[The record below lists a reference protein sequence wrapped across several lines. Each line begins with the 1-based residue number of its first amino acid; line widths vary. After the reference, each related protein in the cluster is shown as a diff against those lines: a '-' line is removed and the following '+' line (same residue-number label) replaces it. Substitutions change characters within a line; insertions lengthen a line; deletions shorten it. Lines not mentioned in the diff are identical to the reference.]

1 MKKRLTQ
8 KLQQL
13 IDNLPTGNKRKEAKE
28 DLLSLKLS
36 NSDYHYIMLADK
48 YKDNLQKVDKEVKNK
63 VVYLHRKKS
72 EGTIFYV
79 GMGEQNRAYTTHSRN
94 KWWVNV
100 YKKHDRV
107 VDIVAKDLSIDD
119 AYELE
124 VFLISEIGRKD
135 LGLGNLVNLDDGGK
149 GATGHIPTQN
159 ARNKLSKRLS
169 KKVINTETLEVL
181 KSGTELTKKYGIF
194 GNILQKDHPNSDWM
208 KLEDYKNGKH
218 LTEKWINRYK
228 IKNSY
233 VKIINTNTLDI
244 FYSIEEATKSIGKG
258 SYKTNQGQYN
268 RLSQKLKGSIK
279 NNSNFMYYDDYEKG
293 LHLTKEWIRRKERKI
308 SKREIPLKEIEI
320 YDFKKQ
326 VWFKTTRSDFYDKY
340 SIKPSTYTALLHGR
354 FCRKEYKKF
363 NKTNNQWKNI
373 LNIETNKV
381 ERFNQWYLSEKLG
394 VTSNNLSNLFLG
406 RTKILYKK
414 YKIID

>member
-1 MKKRLTQ
+1 M
-8 KLQQL
+8 
-13 IDNLPTGNKRKEAKE
+13 
-28 DLLSLKLS
+28 
-36 NSDYHYIMLADK
+36 
-48 YKDNLQKVDKEVKNK
+48 DKEVKNK
-63 VVYLHRKKS
+63 VVYLHRKKT

-79 GMGEQNRAYTTHSRN
+79 GMGEQNRAYSTHSRN
-94 KWWVNV
+94 KWWTNV

-124 VFLISEIGRKD
+124 VFLISELGRKD
-135 LGLGNLVNLDDGGK
+135 LGLGNLVNLDNGGK

-181 KSGTELTKKYGIF
+181 KSGAELTKKYGIF
-194 GNILQKDHPNSDWM
+194 RNVLLKDHPNSNWM
-208 KLEDYKNGKH
+208 MLDDYKNGKH

-228 IKNSY
+228 IKNGY

-244 FYSIEEATKSIGKG
+244 FYSIEEAAKSIGKG
-258 SYKTNQGQYN
+258 SYKTNQSQYTY
-268 RLSQKLKGSIK
+268 LSQKLKGSIK

-293 LHLTKEWIRRKERKI
+293 LHLTKEWITRKERKI

-326 VWFKTTRSDFYDKY
+326 VWFKTTIKDFIDKHNQVPTT
-340 SIKPSTYTALLHGR
+340 IIALCGGR
-354 FCRKEYKKF
+354 YCRKQYKKF
-363 NKTNNQWKNI
+363 NKTNNKWKNI
-373 LNIETNKV
+373 LDMETLRI
-381 ERFNQWYLSEKLG
+381 ERFNQGSLAKKLN
-394 VTSNNLSNLFLG
+394 VNSNNLSSFFLG
-406 RTKILYKK
+406 KSKTLYKR
-414 YKIID
+414 YKIVD

>member
-1 MKKRLTQ
+1 MKKRLIQ

-13 IDNLPTGNKRKEAKE
+13 IDKLPIGRKRKEAKK
-28 DLLSLKLS
+28 DLLELKLS
-36 NSDYHYIMLADK
+36 DSDYHYIMLADK
-48 YKDNLQKVDKEVKNK
+48 YKDNLQKVSKEVKNK
-63 VVYLHRKKS
+63 VVYLHRKKT

-79 GMGEQNRAYTTHSRN
+79 GMGEQDRAYTTHSRN
-94 KWWVNV
+94 KWWTNV

-159 ARNKLSKRLS
+159 ARDKLSKRMS

-181 KSGTELTKKYGIF
+181 KSGSELTKKYGIF
-194 GNILQKDHPNSDWM
+194 TNGLQKDHPKSDWM
-208 KLEDYKNGKH
+208 KLKDYKNGKH

-244 FYSIEEATKSIGKG
+244 FYSIEEAAKSIGKG
-258 SYKTNQGQYN
+258 SYKNNQSQYN
-268 RLSQKLKGSIK
+268 RLSQKLKGSVK
-279 NNSNFMYYDDYEKG
+279 NNSNLMYYDDYEKG
-293 LHLTKEWIRRKERKI
+293 LHLTKEWITRKERKI
-308 SKREIPLKEIEI
+308 SRRGIPLKEIEI

-326 VWFKTTRSDFYDKY
+326 VWFKTTRKDFYDKY
-340 SIKPSTYTALLHGR
+340 GIKPSTYTSLLNGR

-406 RTKILYKK
+406 RTKIIYKK

>member
-1 MKKRLTQ
+1 MKKKLTQ

-13 IDNLPTGNKRKEAKE
+13 IDSLPTGNKRKEAKE

-48 YKDNLQKVDKEVKNK
+48 YKDNIQKVSKEVKNK
-63 VVYLHRKKS
+63 VVYLHRKKT

-79 GMGEQNRAYTTHSRN
+79 GMGEQDRAYTTHSRN
-94 KWWVNV
+94 KWWINV
-100 YKKHDRV
+100 YKKHDRL
-107 VDIVAKDLSIDD
+107 VDVVAKDLSIDD

-159 ARNKLSKRLS
+159 ARNKLSKRMS

-181 KSGTELTKKYGIF
+181 KSGSELTKKYGIF
-194 GNILQKDHPNSDWM
+194 GNVLQKDHPNSDWM

-233 VKIINTNTLDI
+233 LKIINTNTLDI
-244 FYSIEEATKSIGKG
+244 FYCLREAAKSIGKG
-258 SYKTNQGQYN
+258 NYENNQSQYN
-268 RLSQKLKGSIK
+268 LLSQKLKGSKK

-308 SKREIPLKEIEI
+308 SKRDTPLKEIEI

-326 VWFKTTRSDFYDKY
+326 FWFKTTRKDFYDKY
-340 SIKPSTYTALLHGR
+340 GIKPSTYTALLHGR

-363 NKTNNQWKNI
+363 NETNNRWRNI
-373 LNIETNKV
+373 LNIETNKE

-394 VTSNNLSNLFLG
+394 VTSNSLCNLFLG
-406 RTKILYKK
+406 RTKIIYKK